1 MKYIFGPVPSRRLG
15 LSLGVDLVPL
25 KTCTFDCVYCE
36 LGRTTHKTIERRE
49 YHPVAVIIQELQ
61 AYFDQAEVLPDYV
74 TLAGSGEPTLNIGLG
89 EIIKAVKQLTPVPVA
104 VLTNGSLFFRPE
116 VREGLVKADLVLP
129 SLDSASP
136 GIFRAINRP
145 VAALDLEQIIA
156 GQEAF
161 RQEFKGQ
168 IWLEILLLRGINDD
182 QAELEK
188 MRQVIARLRPERV
201 QLNTAVRPVVEDYAV
216 PLTPEQLLA
225 AAAFL
230 GEGVEVIAEFDPAT
244 HAKLAL
250 SDADFLETLA
260 RRPMTAQNLAEIL
273 ALPLPEVLKRLN
285 QLKNQGLISYSLHHH
300 QGFYFYPRSRFP
312 QSPSPEI
319 EKGKS

>member
-1 MKYIFGPVPSRRLG
+1 MEYIFGPVPSRRLG

-25 KTCTFDCVYCE
+25 KTCTFDCIYCE
-36 LGRTTHKTIERRE
+36 LGRTVHKTMERRE
-49 YHPVAVIIQELQ
+49 YHPAAVIIQELQ
-61 AYFDQAEVLPDYV
+61 SYFKQAEILPDYV
-74 TLAGSGEPTLNIGLG
+74 TLAGSGEPTLNVGLG
-89 EIIKAVKQLTPVPVA
+89 EIIKAVKRITRVPVA
-104 VLTNGSLFFRPE
+104 VLTNGSLFFLPE
-116 VREGLVKADLVLP
+116 VREDLLQADLVLP

-136 GIFRAINRP
+136 GIYRAINRP
-145 VAALDLEQIIA
+145 VAGLELEQIIA

-161 RQEFKGQ
+161 RKAFQGQ

-188 MRQVIARLRPERV
+188 LRHVIARLRPERV

-216 PLTPEQLLA
+216 PLSPEQLRA

-285 QLKNQGLISYSLHHH
+285 QLKNRGLISYSVHHH
-300 QGFYFYPRSRFP
+300 QGFYFYPRSRVA
-312 QSPSPEI
+312 QPSS
-319 EKGKS
+319 K